1 MAIPAWSNKFVA
13 YSTVTHAGIGGA
25 ERANVSWKK
34 NKVQKLMWQVVLQV
48 KAIYIVTMGLSGK
61 ADGFKEAREMV

>member
-1 MAIPAWSNKFVA
+1 
-13 YSTVTHAGIGGA
+13 
-25 ERANVSWKK
+25 
-34 NKVQKLMWQVVLQV
+34 MWQVVLQV